1 MKKYLMT
8 GVAALTICAAF
19 TSCSKSD
26 ELYDQG
32 VVDGQ
37 KVASFEEQ
45 YAAAFTKFIGGPV
58 GANVDWGFGSGA
70 GTRALNMQAGAN
82 KNRNL
87 WAATD
92 NIFKL
97 LVPTPLSTEQ
107 RDRVRAYFQHNRYL
121 TWKQPDMTDYFVQQV
136 YTGGTNKT
144 GSLSKET
151 YTAGN
156 NTSVTGGEHMDYLT
170 IGGEH
175 VLDFNAANNVN
186 TATDVKDN
194 NTLTNDD
201 KYHSDQI
208 TLMIGITPTNVGF
221 KVSNGSVQHT
231 DHMALVSAK
240 TIDDW
245 ARKEENFVNGKA
257 IGADVWYGTDKDGY
271 DNSFWNRSFVG
282 LDYEQR
288 PASDAFTSTFVKVD
302 EIQPGYI
309 WDSKTNTILSKAEY
323 KAQYNTEYLL
333 DQNGN
338 QIPWLITDTNE
349 FLADPSNFSSQEEYM
364 PRIEIRTGYTDQVL
378 DIQKIYDKVADNCYP
393 VSTKQL
399 QEWMKNIGGR
409 DYYYSDWIV
418 TLAPAQQIEIDDT
431 PTYRVIAEDLS
442 AEGDTDFDFNDVVFD
457 VEPNEGGQS
466 AKITLLAAGGIYRL
480 EVDGVEVHRALLGG
494 DGRVDEKGLYPMINT
509 GDGPE
514 VAPVVIRTN
523 YAKDG
528 DSFSTDA
535 AIRAAIQGITIK
547 VWKPTSKESTAVVE
561 CTLSAKRGVPASK
574 VLVDKSFGI
583 VPEHQSIAN
592 EYGLFTSYARG
603 EWQEG
608 DNFWWKK

>member
-1 MKKYLMT
+1 MT
-8 GVAALTICAAF
+8 GVAAIAICAAF
-19 TSCSKSD
+19 TSCSKSE

-58 GANVDWGFGSGA
+58 GANVDWGFGSKA
-70 GTRALNMQAGAN
+70 QTRALNMQAGAN

-97 LVPTPLSTEQ
+97 LVPTPLSAEQ
-107 RDRVRAYFQHNRYL
+107 KNRVRAYFQHNRYL
-121 TWKQPDMTDYFVQQV
+121 TWEQPNMTDYFVQQV

-156 NTSVTGGEHMDYLT
+156 GSSVTGGEHMDYLT

-194 NTLTNDD
+194 NTLTNDN

-221 KVSNGSVQHT
+221 KVSNGSVQHV

-245 ARKEENFVNGKA
+245 ALKEENFVNGKA
-257 IGADVWYGTDKDGY
+257 IGADVWYGKDKDGY

-282 LDYEQR
+282 LDYEQQ
-288 PASDAFTSTFVKVD
+288 PASDAFATVAWNDPTRAYVKVD

-309 WDSKTNTILSKAEY
+309 WDSVANTILSKAEY
-323 KAQYNTEYLL
+323 KAQYGEYLL
-333 DQNGN
+333 DKDGN
-338 QIPWLITDTNE
+338 QIPWLVSNTNE
-349 FLADPSNFSSQEEYM
+349 FLADPSNFSSQDEYM

-378 DIQKIYDKVADNCYP
+378 DIQKIYAKVADNCYP

-399 QEWMKNIGGR
+399 QEWMKNVGGR

-442 AEGDTDFDFNDVVFD
+442 AQGDTDFDFNDVVFD
-457 VEPNEGGQS
+457 VEPNEAGTA
-466 AKITLLAAGGIYRL
+466 AKLVLQACGGIYRL
-480 EVDGVEVHRALLGG
+480 EVNGVEVHGLYGYSPN
-494 DGRVDEKGLYPMINT
+494 EKGLYPMINT
-509 GDGPE
+509 GDGPSGLGS
-514 VAPVVIRTN
+514 RTITES
-523 YAKDG
+523 YAGNFK
-528 DSFSTDA
+528 TDA
-535 AIRAAIQGITIK
+535 EIRATIQGISIK
-547 VWKPTSKESTAVVE
+547 VWKPRNKDSEDVVE
-561 CTLSAKRGVPASK
+561 CTLSANKGKPASK
-574 VLVDKSFGI
+574 VLVDKSFRI
-583 VPEHQSIAN
+583 VPEHHSIADQN
-592 EYGLFTSYARG
+592 GKFTNYARG
-603 EWQEG
+603 EWA
-608 DNFWWKK
+608 DDFWWKK